1 MGFSKGTL
9 AKQSSFNLLI
19 AQLVVAINDD
29 RAHLQ
34 FLLLIYIDIKDN
46 LILSCNIVTLTN
58 EDLSILITL
67 VFKVLL
73 CKYLRTINH
82 VRRNLSTLQ
91 KTEFL
96 IHILTLS
103 LLQSIIVNGRDTRTW
118 CKVYLQI
125 DIISHNRVSQDGN
138 IREESM
144 LPITLHSIC
153 DSRTRNL
160 QLLSNSES

>member
-9 AKQSSFNLLI
+9 AKQGSFNLLF

-46 LILSCNIVTLTN
+46 LILSCYIVTLTD
-58 EDLSILITL
+58 EDLSILVTL

-73 CKYLRTINH
+73 CKYLRTVNH

-96 IHILTLS
+96 LHILTLC
-103 LLQSIIVNGRDTRTW
+103 LLQSIIVNGRNTRTW
-118 CKVYLQI
+118 REMYLQI
-125 DIISHNRVSQDGN
+125 DIISHNRVSRNGN
-138 IREESM
+138 I
-144 LPITLHSIC
+144 
-153 DSRTRNL
+153 
-160 QLLSNSES
+160 